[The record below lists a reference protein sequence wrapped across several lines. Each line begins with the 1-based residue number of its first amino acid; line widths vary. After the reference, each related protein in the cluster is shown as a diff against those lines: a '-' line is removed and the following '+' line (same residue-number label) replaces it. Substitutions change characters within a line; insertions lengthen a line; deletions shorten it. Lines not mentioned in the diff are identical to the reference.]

1 MNPYWVGFLGV
12 AVAMIAFT
20 LGCGVARKTDALTI
34 AALREA
40 LASTAAE
47 LNEAIEVRAEAVASL
62 EAAEEA
68 LKQAHERKSLAGKRA
83 WVTRKANHA
92 A

>member
-1 MNPYWVGFLGV
+1 MNPYWVGFLCV
-12 AVAMIAFT
+12 AVTMIAFT

-47 LNEAIEVRAEAVASL
+47 LNEAIAVKDEAVAAQ
-62 EAAEEA
+62 EVAEEA
-68 LKQAHERKSLAGKRA
+68 LKQAHERKSNAGRKA
-83 WVTRKANHA
+83 WQTRKANA